1 MNFDYNKYKTFFT
14 ADFETSTEKWKVDK
28 ARVWLWDICTKELT
42 HYNGTNIQSFIDFIS
57 KYNKCLFSFHN
68 LAYDGT
74 YILYYLLSI
83 GYIFTSEKNLRR
95 GEFTTIISPMGQHYC
110 YEICFTNG
118 NVVTINDSLK
128 HNSTSVR
135 ELAKIYKLPIQK
147 GEIDYDE
154 TREENHIPTEEEL
167 TYIHYDTEIV
177 MRVLLEDISK
187 GFTKFTE
194 SGNSRLFFK
203 PTIGKT
209 KEDYEKVFP
218 QLTDEEDDYCRRGY
232 RGGYCYLNPKHFNV
246 MQGKMISIDIN
257 SMYPA
262 QMLHKPLPYGKPYKC
277 NGFAEDSEYYKEDNT
292 RVYIQHFYASF
303 KLKENHVPT
312 IARKNFRMFSSKD
325 LYISDGSDKTYEMW
339 LCSPDYKLFIENY
352 YVWNLEHIDCYI
364 FNTKCGKEVDHEQAK
379 TMELDDIIKEDGKGS
394 LYYGYLYPWRLQKEH
409 TQGGERARA
418 KKQQNIAYG
427 WQATSRNG
435 DLEFPFIN
443 EHGILSYRKYKGEK
457 RTGGYIPIAA
467 FITAYSREYLISNII
482 KNYDR
487 FVYCDTD
494 SLYLLGQ
501 EEPNVPIHKSL
512 YGYFKIEHYIKRAKF
527 LGCKRYMYETEEY
540 SEDANKTIIKC
551 CGAPEEVTNQITFEN
566 FVPNATYNGK
576 IQAHNVVG
584 GKHLVVTSYKL
595 NFN

>member
-1 MNFDYNKYKTFFT
+1 MKFDYNKYKTFFT

-28 ARVWLWDICTKELT
+28 ARVWLWDICSKELK

-57 KYNKCLFSFHN
+57 KYDKCLFSFHN
-68 LAYDGT
+68 LSYDGT
-74 YILYYLLSI
+74 YILYYLLHN

-95 GEFTTIISPMGQHYC
+95 GEFATIISPMGLHYC
-110 YEICFTNG
+110 YQIRFING
-118 NVVTINDSLK
+118 NTVTINDSLK
-128 HNSTSVR
+128 HNSASVR

-154 TREENHIPTEEEL
+154 IREENHEPTEEEL

-177 MRVLLEDISK
+177 MRVLLEDLSK

-218 QLTDEEDDYCRRGY
+218 QLTDEEDEYCRKSY
-232 RGGYCYLNPKHFNV
+232 RGGYCYLNPKHFNI
-246 MQGKMISIDIN
+246 MQGKMISLDIN

-262 QMLHKPLPYGKPYKC
+262 QMLHKALPYGEPYKC
-277 NGFAEDSEYYKEDNT
+277 NGFAEDSDYYKEDNT
-292 RVYIQHFYASF
+292 RVYIQHFYSSF

-312 IARKNFRMFSSKD
+312 IARKNFNTFSSND
-325 LYISDGSDKTYEMW
+325 LYISDGGEKVYEMW

-394 LYYGYLYPWRLQKEH
+394 LYYDYLYPWRLQKEH

-427 WQATSRNG
+427 WQATAREG
-435 DLEFPFIN
+435 DLEFPYLN
-443 EHGILSYRKYKGEK
+443 EKDIIAYKKYKGEK
-457 RTGGYIPIAA
+457 REGGYIPIAA
-467 FITAYSREYLISNII
+467 FITAYSREYLITNIV

-494 SLYLLGQ
+494 SLYLLRQ
-501 EEPNVPIHKSL
+501 DEPNVPIHKSL

-540 SEDANKTIIKC
+540 SEDANKIIIKC
-551 CGAPEEVTNQITFEN
+551 CGAPEQVTNQITFEN
-566 FVPNATYNGK
+566 FVPNATYYGK
-576 IQAHNVVG
+576 IQAHNVSG
-584 GKHLVVTSYKL
+584 GKHLSITSYKL